1 MPGKSKA
8 LMKALEWVVALDTP
22 ALVASVAAE
31 RDDYPELN
39 NNQLAA
45 KGFAKARWRA
55 STTGAVT
62 GLVSNPWVALPAAT
76 LDTAVSLRT
85 ETVAAARTAIIYDE
99 NFFDDENAEWE
110 LLIPVFG
117 IIITSQFFREIGL
130 QSGKGLTRA
139 SIRKYLATNRLDVFK
154 KTMLKYFG
162 MKVTQKGLITK
173 TLPIVGGMIGGCWN
187 YIEVGRV
194 KNRSIKYFQPERQE
208 EDEW

>member
-139 SIRKYLATNRLDVFK
+139 SKRKYLATNRLDVFK

>member
-1 MPGKSKA
+1 
-8 LMKALEWVVALDTP
+8 MKALEWVIAIDPPVI
-22 ALVASVAAE
+22 VASVAAE
-31 RDDYPELN
+31 RDDHPNLN
-39 NNQLAA
+39 NDQLAA

-62 GLVSNPWVALPAAT
+62 GLVANPWIALPAAVI
-76 LDTAVSLRT
+76 DTAVSLRT

-99 NFFDDENAEWE
+99 HFFNNENAEWE

-130 QSGKGLTRA
+130 QGGKGLTRA
-139 SIRKYLATNRLDVFK
+139 SIRKYLSTNRLELFK
-154 KTMLKYFG
+154 ITMLKYFG
-162 MKVTQKGLITK
+162 MKVTQKGVITK
-173 TLPIVGGMIGGCWN
+173 TLPIVGGVIGGCWN

-194 KNRSIKYFQPERQE
+194 KKRSIKYFQPECQD

>member
-8 LMKALEWVVALDTP
+8 LMKALEWVVAIDTP

-31 RDDYPELN
+31 RDYYPELN